1 MFLKYKFKNCT
12 LTMKKYFLLLPLLC
26 SFLIGENKKVVF
38 IAGAKSHGYF
48 SHEHIAG
55 SKLLAQQLVEAK
67 AGLKSVV
74 VTDNGYPKDPN
85 VFKDAA
91 VVVVYCDGGGRHL
104 LNAHLKEFD
113 KIMRRGVGL
122 VCIHYGVEVPKGA
135 PGDYFLKWLGGYF
148 ETNWSVNPHWDA
160 EFKLLPNHP
169 ISNGVKPFT
178 IRDEWYYH
186 MRFRTNMQGVVPILS
201 ALPSE
206 ETLKRK
212 DGAHSNNPY
221 VREAVIKRKE
231 KQHVAWAYQ
240 RGEDY
245 NEGRGFGFTG
255 GHHHVNW
262 GSENFRKLVLN
273 GIMWAAKIEVPPLGA
288 STGGLTVADL
298 QANQDYPPK
307 GWTAVQIKEKLNLFN
322 SYSEKD

>member
-1 MFLKYKFKNCT
+1 MLTIKKFLIFI
-12 LTMKKYFLLLPLLC
+12 PLFC

-38 IAGAKSHGYF
+38 VAGAKSHGYF

-55 SKLLAQQLVEAK
+55 SKLLAKKLDEANV
-67 AGLKSVV
+67 GLKSVV
-74 VTDNGYPKDPN
+74 VTDNGYPKNPN

-91 VVVVYCDGGGRHL
+91 AVVVYCDGGGRHL

-113 KIMRRGVGL
+113 EIMKRGVGL
-122 VCIHYGVEVPKGA
+122 VCLHYGVEVPKGA
-135 PGDYFLKWLGGYF
+135 PGDYFLKWIGGYF

-160 EFKLLPNHP
+160 EFKILPNHP

-186 MRFRTNMQGVVPILS
+186 MRFRTNMDGVIPILS

-240 RGEDY
+240 RGKDY
-245 NEGRGFGFTG
+245 KESRGFGFTG
-255 GHHHVNW
+255 GHNHVNW
-262 GSENFRKLVLN
+262 GSDNFRKLVLN
-273 GIMWAAKIEVPPLGA
+273 GIIWTAKIQVPSLGA
-288 STGGLTVADL
+288 ATGAVTVVDL

-307 GWTAVQIKEKLNLFN
+307 GWTAVQIKEKLKTLNPE
-322 SYSEKD
+322 SPKD